1 MNIIY
6 AVVGLCVLWSIWGLA
21 SSRVPKTPYSVLE
34 AKHGYE
40 VRLYPAHIV
49 AQTTVKGSYDMAL
62 NQGFRIVAGYI
73 FGGNTRKES
82 ISMTSPVV
90 ESSAAQ
96 NSSSSASKRATS
108 ESIAMTSP
116 VVATIE
122 GESHT
127 IAFGMP
133 QSYTLETLPT
143 PTDSRV
149 TIATIPEKKMAVIRF
164 SWMRTPDRV
173 QSHKQ
178 SLLDALAK
186 DNITVVG
193 SPEYAGY
200 NAPWT
205 PPWMTRHEVL
215 VEIK

>member
-6 AVVGLCVLWSIWGLA
+6 AVVGLCVLWSIWGLV

-34 AKHGYE
+34 SKHGYE

-73 FGGNTRKES
+73 FGGNTKKES

-90 ESSAAQ
+90 EKSAQ
-96 NSSSSASKRATS
+96 S

-143 PTDSRV
+143 PTDPRV

-164 SWMRTPDRV
+164 SWMRTPERV
-173 QSHKQ
+173 QSQKQ
-178 SLLDALAK
+178 TLLDALAK
-186 DNITVVG
+186 DNVTVVG